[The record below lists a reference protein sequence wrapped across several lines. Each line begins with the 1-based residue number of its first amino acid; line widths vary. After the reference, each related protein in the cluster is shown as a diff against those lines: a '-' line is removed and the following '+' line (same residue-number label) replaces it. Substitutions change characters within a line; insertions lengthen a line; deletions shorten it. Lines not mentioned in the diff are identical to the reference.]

1 MAAVEELKSGP
12 ALDALVAEAV
22 MGWKD
27 VRRES
32 GGTRY
37 RGRKPD
43 MLGRFRSARVPPYST
58 EPREAA
64 ALGSRLAALGRT
76 EKFTKELARF
86 AHAKGMPAEWAPPA
100 ELCRA
105 ALKAVGAARSGKDF
119 SRPRRPARR
128 AEALRQR
135 KRAHA
140 GA

>member
-1 MAAVEELKSGP
+1 MAAVEDLKPGP

-32 GGTRY
+32 GGAGY

-43 MLGRFRSARVPPYST
+43 RLGRFRSARVPPYST
-58 EPREAA
+58 EPGEAA
-64 ALGSRLAALGRT
+64 ALGPRLHGLGRGD
-76 EKFTKELARF
+76 KFNKELVKF
-86 AHAKGMPAEWAPPA
+86 AHAKGMPAEWLPPA

-105 ALKAVGAARSGKDF
+105 ALKTVGAAHGGKDF

>member
-1 MAAVEELKSGP
+1 MAAVEDLKSGP
-12 ALDALVAEAV
+12 SLDALVAEAV

-32 GGTRY
+32 GGTGY

-43 MLGRFRSARVPPYST
+43 RLGRLRTARVPPYSP

-64 ALGSRLAALGRT
+64 ALGPRLDALGRG

-86 AHAKGMPAEWAPPA
+86 AHAKGMPAEWALPA

-105 ALKAVGAARSGKDF
+105 ALQAVGAARNGKDF

-128 AEALRQR
+128 AETLRHR
-135 KRAHA
+135 KRAHV